1 MDNLLVTFVKGD
13 EYISNVDCGI
23 FMKSLQ
29 KFSSFKKLCVYKDL
43 NSKNVA
49 RLEEVFDYVHFDHLP
64 SYLANNDRYLA
75 YYLWLQDHHN
85 QFKNVM
91 HVDFR
96 DVIVQKDPFEYIDQH
111 PDIELYLVAEG
122 MNLND
127 SECNLK
133 WAKRYNDLLYGYKM
147 NYDNSRVI
155 NSGTMAGKTHSFMQ
169 LCVNVMMNIDRPHKY
184 YVYDQ
189 AILNYLYP
197 VYSNNKYVQ
206 FSEPKVSDFVITG
219 EGVKEGYVHVKYEDG
234 LVKTLDGKDYHVLH
248 QWDRFS
254 FAEDLRNR
262 YK

>member
-13 EYISNVDCGI
+13 EYISNIDCEI
-23 FMKSLQ
+23 FMKSLT

-49 RLEEVFDYVHFDHLP
+49 RLEEVFDYVHFDPLP

-75 YYLWLQDHHN
+75 YYMWIMERSEK
-85 QFKNVM
+85 FKNIM

-96 DVIVQKDPFEYIDQH
+96 DVIVQKDPFEYIEKH
-111 PDIELYLVAEG
+111 PDIELFIVAEG
-122 MNLND
+122 MDLTK

-147 NYDNSRVI
+147 NYDKSRVI

-197 VYSNNKYVQ
+197 VYMNNKFVHTA
-206 FSEPKVSDFVITG
+206 EPTKSDFVITG
-219 EGVKEGYVHVKYEDG
+219 EGVKEGFVHVKYEDG
-234 LVKTLDGKDYHVLH
+234 LVTTLDGNPYHVLH